1 MSFIKLINSIT
12 YSVIWLNHLSKFSLK
27 YMYIYMV
34 NLNLRLYI
42 SKLNDKTVE
51 PLKNYS
57 TILL

>member
-1 MSFIKLINSIT
+1 MSFIKLINSIA
-12 YSVIWLNHLSKFSLK
+12 YSVIWLNDLSKVSLK